1 MNGFGKLKNENAEF
15 YGYWKDDIHIDIGFE
30 TWIDFS
36 NYFGEYKI
44 GKKEGIETYI
54 WSDKSKYEGEWK
66 NNNLEGYGISHYPN
80 GKKYILESGKIKKS
94 MVMVNFIGMTE
105 KNILVFIK
113 KIKEKD
119 LASIANLIK

>member
-36 NYFGEYKI
+36 NYFGEYKN
-44 GKKEGIETYI
+44 GKKEGIGTYI

-66 NNNLEGYGISHYPN
+66 NNNLEEKICWRVERS
-80 GKKYILESGKIKKS
+80 KKAWLW
-94 MVMVNFIGMTE
+94 
-105 KNILVFIK
+105 
-113 KIKEKD
+113 
-119 LASIANLIK
+119 